1 MELEQTIRDWG
12 TPAWAT
18 PAVAAWIRS
27 GGTIDRDLWIAL
39 RAAAPG
45 GLPMTD
51 QVSNAVF
58 DPENARAFRIAC
70 RLDAPNRPPA
80 SGVAPDG

>member
-27 GGTIDRDLWIAL
+27 GGTIDRDLWVAL
-39 RAAAPG
+39 RAAAW
-45 GLPMTD
+45 
-51 QVSNAVF
+51 
-58 DPENARAFRIAC
+58 E
-70 RLDAPNRPPA
+70 A
-80 SGVAPDG
+80 SQ